1 MPDPDDSDARLF
13 LLRESVKDRELPT
26 VTPEQRETAGLS
38 ELEWTTHEL
47 RLEYDY
53 FNADEILRQI
63 LPEGCEVPG
72 SFETVGHIAHLNLR
86 DELRDYRHVIGLS
99 LIHI

>member
-1 MPDPDDSDARLF
+1 MKALRSVALDLPRQRCVMPDPDDSDMRLF

-38 ELEWTTHEL
+38 ELAWTTHEL

-63 LPEGCEVPG
+63 LP
-72 SFETVGHIAHLNLR
+72 
-86 DELRDYRHVIGLS
+86 
-99 LIHI
+99 